1 MIAMWRRKL
10 GFTLVELL
18 VSMGIIVLLASLV
31 TPMVVTALKRDKEH
45 ELRIAL
51 RQIRQA
57 LDDYKQAG
65 DLGRI
70 ARLPG
75 DSGYPRSL
83 EVLVLGVPDQL
94 DPAGRKLYFLRRLP
108 RDPFANE
115 RLPAERTWG
124 SRSYGSDPDNP
135 QSGPDIFDV
144 FSQSAAVGLNGV
156 PYRQW

>member
-1 MIAMWRRKL
+1 MTAMWHRKQ

-124 SRSYGSDPDNP
+124 MRSYGSDPDNP
-135 QSGPDIFDV
+135 QAGPDIFDV